1 MITLLTGNITEYV
14 TIIII
19 DILEISQNDK
29 LYLNYIPFDPF
40 YYTLSIIFIDFNHC
54 MNDTHYCAK
63 IHHKYRLIL
72 RIPHEG

>member
-29 LYLNYIPFDPF
+29 LYLNYIPFDPL
-40 YYTLSIIFIDFNHC
+40 YYTLSIYYI
-54 MNDTHYCAK
+54 
-63 IHHKYRLIL
+63 YRF
-72 RIPHEG
+72 